1 MRFVAKIQV
10 EQNEGDVRTRPM
22 SAPSPAFLEDPSQYL
37 IDWQS
42 RSKRLKMD
50 AFGELRA
57 RVAVD
62 LAAKLKLVHQRTNSL
77 STCSQVRL
85 TNMEIADRLL
95 RRKIYAKAIFSRLP
109 PVQCPTGMT
118 RKQKNFV
125 DSKVSQW
132 TQDSIDQ
139 ACSDIIMLSLMVCND
154 L

>member
-1 MRFVAKIQV
+1 MAKIQV

-22 SAPSPAFLEDPSQYL
+22 SAPSPAFLEDPSHDL

-62 LAAKLKLVHQRTNSL
+62 LAAKLKLHQRTNSL

-85 TNMEIADRLL
+85 TIWKSPIGFSDV
-95 RRKIYAKAIFSRLP
+95 KIYAKAIFSRLP

-132 TQDSIDQ
+132 TQNSIDQ
-139 ACSDIIMLSLMVCND
+139 LVLTYNAFSYGMQ
-154 L
+154 